1 MYPEERVSVEEALRM
16 YTVNGAYASFEEN
29 IKGSIEVGKIADITV
44 LSSDPQTVQ
53 PDKISAITVE
63 MTILGGQV
71 INTKISS

>member
-1 MYPEERVSVEEALRM
+1 M